1 MSEKLEI
8 IIHAKDQFSRVMK
21 SLRGMLPSVKTLAI
35 GAGAAVAGLGT
46 GLFAI
51 ANSTA
56 KAGDEFQKMSL
67 RLGLST
73 ELLSGMKHAIELSG
87 SSIESL
93 EKGVRTLAKRMSD
106 ADDGLAEAKRSF
118 DDLGITVKNADGSL
132 KDLDIMV
139 MEASEGLA
147 NMEDNTKR
155 VALAQDLF
163 GRAGTQLLPL
173 MKQGADG
180 LRKMTDEAKAL
191 GITFDKTGAD
201 QAAAFKDN
209 MLRVHRV
216 LTGVKT
222 QIGQALIPIFN
233 EYAGA
238 LQEVGKELVSTIRKN
253 KDDIKDFA
261 ESFLN
266 IMVSLAQGT
275 ATGIALMIDAYN
287 ELPATWERLKKGF
300 AELGIDILSPF
311 KSIKEGASDLQKTSS
326 SINLFFDRLKGG
338 FFEFTKDI
346 KERFSS
352 TKKTVDDTFK
362 DTPENMGPALDA
374 FEKLKI
380 QSEENLK
387 NLEKHPSALKA
398 VTDAFAYF
406 RGLIE
411 KIKAEGVKGGIPPF
425 DDENTETTKKNIQEI
440 SNAQK
445 SAITALHDMWGEY
458 FLTEEQRLT
467 IWYDKQRELFEG
479 NQKLLNE
486 LEMVY
491 QAKREDLKDKQLEDE
506 RTWLEQMAEQ
516 TKTFA
521 EQTGDLITNVFDKV
535 TAGIGN
541 AVGQAIFESENLA
554 DALKNLLKG
563 TAEMVVA
570 TLVGIGVRRL
580 VLSMLNITTGIK
592 EQISRMGQLTQQT
605 YAAAFAATAA
615 IPIVGPALAPAV
627 AAASTAAMLAG
638 SAGAKMAGMAI
649 GGAAHGGL
657 ERVPREQTY
666 LLERGERVIQPEQN
680 RDLTAFLAKRQE
692 GMNIENLNVTL
703 EVLPHASNFEGLHQM
718 TRRDWER
725 LAEDCMIPAFRRLK
739 FAGITA

>member
-8 IIHAKDQFSRVMK
+8 IIHAKDQFSKTMK

-118 DDLGITVKNADGSL
+118 EDLGINVKNADGSL
-132 KDLDIMV
+132 KDLDTMV
-139 MEASEGLA
+139 MEASQGLA

-173 MKQGADG
+173 MKQGAEG

-191 GITFDKTGAD
+191 GITFDKISAD
-201 QAAAFKDN
+201 QAAEFKDN

-216 LTGVKT
+216 LTGIKT
-222 QIGQALIPIFN
+222 QIGQAIIPLFS
-233 EYAGA
+233 EWAGIA
-238 LQEVGKELVSTIRKN
+238 AEAGKRIIKHIREN
-253 KDDIKDFA
+253 KDEILNYA
-261 ESFLN
+261 ESF
-266 IMVSLAQGT
+266 VSAIGKM
-275 ATGIALMIDAYN
+275 ATIAAYGIAGMIDS
-287 ELPATWERLKKGF
+287 WRGLKMIWQILKIAFLEFMQLLHKGF
-300 AELGIDILSPF
+300 AKLTDSMATLMDKINFEGQFD
-311 KSIKEGASDLQKTSS
+311 SIIE
-326 SINLFFDRLKGG
+326 RL
-338 FFEFTKDI
+338 I
-346 KERFSS
+346 AFS
-352 TKKTVDDTFK
+352 
-362 DTPENMGPALDA
+362 N
-374 FEKLKI
+374 
-380 QSEENLK
+380 QSEVAMA
-387 NLEKHPSALKA
+387 NLEMSSNRAKNALSKLIDEPLA
-398 VTDAFAYF
+398 IHQVTDFTAKIRKAIEEL
-406 RGLIE
+406 RGLA
-411 KIKAEGVKGGIPPF
+411 KTNGIPPF
-425 DDENTETTKKNIQEI
+425 DTENTETTKKNI
-440 SNAQK
+440 NDLTDAQK
-445 SAITALHDMWGEY
+445 NAIKALHDMWAGY
-458 FLTEEQRLT
+458 YMTEEQRLT

-506 RTWLEQMAEQ
+506 WTWLEQMAEQ

-521 EQTGDLITNVFDKV
+521 EQTGELITNVFDKV

-554 DALKNLLKG
+554 DALKDLLRG

-570 TLVGIGVRRL
+570 TLVGIGVKRV
-580 VLSMLNITTGIK
+580 VLAMLNLSTGVT
-592 EQISRMGQLTQQT
+592 EQIARMGQLTQQT
-605 YAAAFAATAA
+605 YASAFAATAA
-615 IPIVGPALAPAV
+615 IPIIGPALAPGI

-657 ERVPREQTY
+657 ERVPKEQY
-666 LLERGERVIQPEQN
+666 YFLARNERVISEPQN
-680 RDLTAFLAKRQE
+680 RDLTQYLARERE
-692 GMNIENLNVTL
+692 GITVENLNVHN
-703 EVLPHASNFEGLHQM
+703 EILPNAGNVESLLQM
-718 TRRDWER
+718 SRRDWQNIC
-725 LAEDCMIPAFRRLK
+725 EDKIVPALRNLK
-739 FAGITA
+739 FAGITP